1 MPDVANIKT
10 ASEFSSCNKFAET
23 QLSKNS
29 SQLPHLRGE
38 EASKNSPSGNGKS
51 SPVINSRLEGVSL
64 QRKAAKS
71 NRSNSSC
78 SKRPRISQPE
88 DSLSPIGIEE
98 SKDISDKLGS
108 NNLSCTSPGIFPP
121 NKLSVAFLSICSY
134 LFCSLIF
141 FCIEKSQLPKQRSNA
156 SKRGDKRNFK
166 VPSAKAKFESSSMK
180 MGGSIFSST
189 SAGNNFFGM

>member
-1 MPDVANIKT
+1 MPYVANIKT
-10 ASEFSSCNKFAET
+10 AAEFSSCNKFAET

-29 SQLPHLRGE
+29 SQLPHLKGE

-71 NRSNSSC
+71 SRSNSSC

-88 DSLSPIGIEE
+88 DSLCPIGIEE

-121 NKLSVAFLSICSY
+121 NNYQWFSCLRSY

-141 FCIEKSQLPKQRSNA
+141 FWYREKSIT
-156 SKRGDKRNFK
+156 
-166 VPSAKAKFESSSMK
+166 KAKEQC
-180 MGGSIFSST
+180 
-189 SAGNNFFGM
+189 